1 MQHSIDLVELDLL
14 QLNSVDEFCQAVRQL
29 YQEAALDAFDLGLP
43 AAAVYWRADCRSI
56 EFSDT
61 PIEDGDLLGFAPSP
75 LAALEVTARADVW
88 PKVRHALLEATLSQ
102 DPPFDP
108 LPRPDAICAQLLG
121 ELVARVNLV
130 QTVPDP
136 APDIVAWNCWK
147 RAEGRPTTPR
157 GPPPLSSRLWTYLPP
172 SFSRASSLPPAWI
185 RRQAAASRLP
195 PYPSPCPP
203 RLDLCRGMA
212 DPLPPPG
219 SPAAS
224 N

>member
-1 MQHSIDLVELDLL
+1 MQHSLDLVELDLL

-136 APDIVAWNCWK
+136 APDIVRMELLEACGRTTDN
-147 RAEGRPTTPR
+147 AEEATTLVLTALDPSAAQLLPRLLVASGVDPSAGRRQPPASLSFPM
-157 GPPPLSSRLWTYLPP
+157 PPP
-172 SFSRASSLPPAWI
+172 PA
-185 RRQAAASRLP
+185 
-195 PYPSPCPP
+195 
-203 RLDLCRGMA
+203 
-212 DPLPPPG
+212 
-219 SPAAS
+219 
-224 N
+224 